1 MRRGLVWA
9 GRIALVVSVVLL
21 ALFVWKR
28 EEVARLRAVMTLFDE
43 GEIIHNFS
51 HMDEL
56 FLTATMERGDSGTSP
71 LPHGPQWAL
80 PGDVADWIL
89 RRHVTALV
97 VLKGGAIV
105 HESYHLGTGPEDRRI
120 SWSVAKSVLSAL
132 TGILLADGS
141 IDSIDD
147 PVTKYAPGLA
157 GSAYDGSTLRDVLQM
172 SSGVRFN
179 EDYQSFWS
187 DINRM
192 GRVLALGRSMD
203 AFAEGLTRRDAGPGE
218 RMQYVSIDTHVIAM
232 VLRGATGRSL
242 ADLMQEHV
250 VAPMGFE
257 SDPYYITDGRGVAF
271 ALGGLN
277 MTTRDY
283 ARFGQM
289 IANGGIWQ
297 GVRVVPADWIAEST
311 VPSAPTA
318 PGAPGYGYQ
327 WWIPKGWGEGEFLAQ
342 GIYGQFIYVNRPL
355 GVVIAVNAADRGFEE
370 DGVQEENEA
379 VLRSIAARVSRL

>member
-43 GEIIHNFS
+43 GEIVQNFS

-56 FLTATMERGDSGTSP
+56 FLTETMERGDSSPSP

-80 PGDVADWIL
+80 PSDVVDWIA

-105 HESYHLGTGPEDRRI
+105 HESYHLGTEPEDRRI

-172 SSGVRFN
+172 SSGVRFD
-179 EDYQSFWS
+179 EDYLSFWS

-203 AFAEGLTRRDAGPGE
+203 EFAERLTRRDAEPGE
-218 RMQYVSIDTHVIAM
+218 RMQYVSIDTHVVAM
-232 VLRGATGRSL
+232 VLRGATEQSL
-242 ADLMQEHV
+242 ADLMQEHI

-257 SDPYYITDGRGVAF
+257 SDPYYITDGLGVAF

-297 GVRVVPADWIAEST
+297 GVRIVPENWVADST
-311 VPSAPTA
+311 RSSAPTR
-318 PGAPGYGYQ
+318 PSQPGYGYQ
-327 WWIPKGWGEGEFLAQ
+327 WWIPEGWGEGEFLAQ
-342 GIYGQFIYVNRPL
+342 GIYGQFIYVNRSL

-379 VLRSIAARVSRL
+379 VLRSIAARASRL